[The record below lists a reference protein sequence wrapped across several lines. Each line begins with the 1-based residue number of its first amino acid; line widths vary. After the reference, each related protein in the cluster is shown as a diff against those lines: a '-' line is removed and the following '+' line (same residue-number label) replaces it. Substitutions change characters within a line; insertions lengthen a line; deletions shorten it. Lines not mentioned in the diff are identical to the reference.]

1 MRDAVAFLGAATTS
15 TGDHVTQ
22 SVRAGRETHIG
33 TWLPE
38 PVDIEAYLGHR
49 AKRAKAFDRAALV
62 FLEHVS
68 PIERAAYVPR
78 EAFDHRLPANVQS
91 ARDQRGK

>member
-1 MRDAVAFLGAATTS
+1 LSAPPRRRPAIN
-15 TGDHVTQ
+15 VTQ
-22 SVRAGRETHIG
+22 SARAGRETHIG
-33 TWLPE
+33 TLLPE
-38 PVDIEAYLGHR
+38 PVDIEAYLAHS
-49 AKRAKAFDRAALV
+49 AKRAEAFDRAALV